1 MKVILLSD
9 VKNLGKKGEVINASD
24 GYARN
29 FLFPRKL
36 AQEATEE
43 NLHVL
48 NAKKE
53 TERRKKLAEIE
64 EAQKIAENLKNK
76 EIKLKVKKN
85 PLKAA
90 DENWCFIENLPVA
103 EYKDEIETVVIY
115 HWNRHYPGDFFFDLE
130 LDSYSLESSE
140 ELVGSSHEKIT
151 KETYRRK

>member
-1 MKVILLSD
+1 MKLIVCLD
-9 VKNLGKKGEVINASD
+9 ERKGMMFNNRRQSRDRVLIDNMIEMIGDDKLYIAPYSES
-24 GYARN
+24 
-29 FLFPRKL
+29 LF
-36 AQEATEE
+36 E
-43 NLHVL
+43 
-48 NAKKE
+48 
-53 TERRKKLAEIE
+53 
-64 EAQKIAENLKNK
+64 NK

-151 KETYRRK
+151 KEIWNK

>member
-1 MKVILLSD
+1 MKLIVCLD
-9 VKNLGKKGEVINASD
+9 ERKGMMFNNRRQSRDRVLIDDMIKMVGDDKLYIAPYSE
-24 GYARN
+24 G
-29 FLFPRKL
+29 LF
-36 AQEATEE
+36 E
-43 NLHVL
+43 
-48 NAKKE
+48 
-53 TERRKKLAEIE
+53 
-64 EAQKIAENLKNK
+64 NK

-151 KETYRRK
+151 KEIWNK

>member
-1 MKVILLSD
+1 LKLIVCLD
-9 VKNLGKKGEVINASD
+9 ERKGMMFNNRRQSRDRVLIDNMIKMVGDDKLYIAPYSES
-24 GYARN
+24 
-29 FLFPRKL
+29 LF
-36 AQEATEE
+36 E
-43 NLHVL
+43 
-48 NAKKE
+48 
-53 TERRKKLAEIE
+53 
-64 EAQKIAENLKNK
+64 NK

-130 LDSYSLESSE
+130 LDSYTLESSE

-151 KETYRRK
+151 KEIWNK

>member
-1 MKVILLSD
+1 LKLIVCLD
-9 VKNLGKKGEVINASD
+9 ERKGMMFNNRRQSRDRVLIDNMIKMVGDDKLYIAPYSES
-24 GYARN
+24 
-29 FLFPRKL
+29 LF
-36 AQEATEE
+36 E
-43 NLHVL
+43 
-48 NAKKE
+48 
-53 TERRKKLAEIE
+53 
-64 EAQKIAENLKNK
+64 NK

-151 KETYRRK
+151 KEIWKK

>member
-1 MKVILLSD
+1 MKLIVCLD
-9 VKNLGKKGEVINASD
+9 ERKGMMFNNRRQSRDRVLIDNMIKMIGDDKLYIAPYSES
-24 GYARN
+24 
-29 FLFPRKL
+29 LF
-36 AQEATEE
+36 E
-43 NLHVL
+43 
-48 NAKKE
+48 
-53 TERRKKLAEIE
+53 
-64 EAQKIAENLKNK
+64 NK

-130 LDSYSLESSE
+130 LDSYTLESSE

-151 KETYRRK
+151 KEIWKK

>member
-1 MKVILLSD
+1 MKLIVCLD
-9 VKNLGKKGEVINASD
+9 ERKGMMFNNRRQSRDRVLIDNMIDMIGDDKLYIAPYSES
-24 GYARN
+24 
-29 FLFPRKL
+29 LF
-36 AQEATEE
+36 E
-43 NLHVL
+43 
-48 NAKKE
+48 
-53 TERRKKLAEIE
+53 
-64 EAQKIAENLKNK
+64 NK

-151 KETYRRK
+151 KEIWKK

>member
-1 MKVILLSD
+1 MKLIVCLD
-9 VKNLGKKGEVINASD
+9 ERKGMMFNNRRQSRDRVLIDNMIEMVGDDKLYIAPYSES
-24 GYARN
+24 
-29 FLFPRKL
+29 LF
-36 AQEATEE
+36 E
-43 NLHVL
+43 
-48 NAKKE
+48 
-53 TERRKKLAEIE
+53 
-64 EAQKIAENLKNK
+64 NK

-151 KETYRRK
+151 KEIWNK

>member
-1 MKVILLSD
+1 LKLIVCLD
-9 VKNLGKKGEVINASD
+9 ERKGMMFNNRRQSRDRVLIDNMIKMIGDDKLYIAPYSE
-24 GYARN
+24 G
-29 FLFPRKL
+29 LF
-36 AQEATEE
+36 E
-43 NLHVL
+43 
-48 NAKKE
+48 
-53 TERRKKLAEIE
+53 
-64 EAQKIAENLKNK
+64 NK

-130 LDSYSLESSE
+130 LDSYTLESSE

-151 KETYRRK
+151 KEIWNK

>member
-1 MKVILLSD
+1 MKLIVCLD
-9 VKNLGKKGEVINASD
+9 ERKGMMFNNRRQSRDRVLIDNIIEMIGDDKLYIAPYSES
-24 GYARN
+24 
-29 FLFPRKL
+29 LF
-36 AQEATEE
+36 E
-43 NLHVL
+43 
-48 NAKKE
+48 
-53 TERRKKLAEIE
+53 
-64 EAQKIAENLKNK
+64 NK

-130 LDSYSLESSE
+130 LDSYTLESSE

-151 KETYRRK
+151 KEIWNK